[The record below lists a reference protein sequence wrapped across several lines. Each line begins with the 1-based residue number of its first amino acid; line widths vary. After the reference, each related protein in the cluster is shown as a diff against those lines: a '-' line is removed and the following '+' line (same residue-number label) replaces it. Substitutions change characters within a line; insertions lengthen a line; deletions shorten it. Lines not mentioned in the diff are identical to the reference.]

1 MVQNLNINSS
11 SMTYIPVLSIIKE
24 NYYAAFL
31 LHNFII
37 HRTVLAQRP
46 LSAFWLATGE
56 WKVTKS
62 HHLVDNYPCQVPH
75 YLEVIGQWLK
85 IWCFTKL
92 QMRSSTKRLWLV
104 CV

>member
-37 HRTVLAQRP
+37 HSTVLAQRP
-46 LSAFWLATGE
+46 LSAF
-56 WKVTKS
+56 
-62 HHLVDNYPCQVPH
+62 
-75 YLEVIGQWLK
+75 
-85 IWCFTKL
+85 
-92 QMRSSTKRLWLV
+92 
-104 CV
+104 